1 MIFKNAKLKGRIVE
15 KFGSQKAFADALG
28 VTDTTVNNK
37 LNNRRLMSQDDIANW
52 AETLEIPLN
61 EIGLYFFKENVKSN
75 WTLNNQNSGG

>member
-37 LNNRRLMSQDDIANW
+37 LNNRRLMSQDDIASW
-52 AETLEIPLN
+52 AETLEIPLDQ
-61 EIGLYFFKENVKSN
+61 IGLYFFTEIVK
-75 WTLNNQNSGG
+75 QN

>member
-75 WTLNNQNSGG
+75 

>member
-37 LNNRRLMSQDDIANW
+37 LNNRRLMSQDDIASW
-52 AETLEIPLN
+52 AETLEIPLDQ
-61 EIGLYFFKENVKSN
+61 IGLYFFTENVKRN
-75 WTLNNQNSGG
+75 

>member
-37 LNNRRLMSQDDIANW
+37 LNNRRLMSQDDIASW
-52 AETLEIPLN
+52 AETLEIPLDQ
-61 EIGLYFFKENVKSN
+61 IGLYFFTEIVKRN
-75 WTLNNQNSGG
+75 

>member
-61 EIGLYFFKENVKSN
+61 EIGLYFFKENVKPN
-75 WTLNNQNSGG
+75 

>member
-52 AETLEIPLN
+52 AETLEIPLDQ
-61 EIGLYFFKENVKSN
+61 IGLYFFTEIVK
-75 WTLNNQNSGG
+75 QN

>member
-52 AETLEIPLN
+52 AETLEIPLDQ
-61 EIGLYFFKENVKSN
+61 IGLYLFTEIVK
-75 WTLNNQNSGG
+75 QN